1 MIIESLD
8 WFVIFLYLVLL
19 LTLSAYLSR
28 YQKNIKDYFI
38 SSRNEK
44 SISIAIS
51 ILATQCSTNS
61 ILGAPAFVAFTAGG
75 GLNWLQYEL
84 AVPLSMIAIMI
95 FIFPT
100 FYKLKLIS
108 IYEYLEKRFD
118 SKTRLFLSGL
128 FILIRVFAT
137 AVIIYSVSIIIELI
151 TGLDFV
157 FAVLI
162 LGLITVIYDI
172 LGGIKAIIYS
182 DIIQMF
188 ILTLILFGVLL
199 FLINLLGD
207 FSSMLELLPEN
218 RNVNINLYNH
228 GFGDGNEYAFWPML
242 IGGFFLYVSYYGCD
256 QSQMQRGLCAKN
268 QKEGQKIFFFNGI
281 LRFPFV
287 LLYCFIGVGIAAYSE
302 LNQNFIESLPKID
315 GEPNFNLAVP
325 VFLIENLPTGIVGL
339 TLVALFAAAMSSL
352 DSVLNSLSAVTM
364 KDFISKIDK
373 LNNISEKKNIF
384 LSRFI
389 TFFWGTVAISL
400 AFYVDDISNNVLIA
414 INKIG
419 SLING
424 PILGVFTLGLLTK
437 KINGSSACTGL
448 IFGFSANL
456 YCWLYHD
463 YISWL
468 WWNVIGFLITIKI
481 AFVFN
486 IIFFKKKS
494 PNYTW
499 SKKLLFLEGLNS
511 VWIRRYIYLLLWFF
525 FILVILV
532 LL

>member
-172 LGGIKAIIYS
+172 LGGIKAIIY
-182 DIIQMF
+182 
-188 ILTLILFGVLL
+188 L
-199 FLINLLGD
+199 
-207 FSSMLELLPEN
+207 
-218 RNVNINLYNH
+218 
-228 GFGDGNEYAFWPML
+228 
-242 IGGFFLYVSYYGCD
+242 
-256 QSQMQRGLCAKN
+256 
-268 QKEGQKIFFFNGI
+268 
-281 LRFPFV
+281 
-287 LLYCFIGVGIAAYSE
+287 
-302 LNQNFIESLPKID
+302 
-315 GEPNFNLAVP
+315 
-325 VFLIENLPTGIVGL
+325 
-339 TLVALFAAAMSSL
+339 
-352 DSVLNSLSAVTM
+352 
-364 KDFISKIDK
+364 
-373 LNNISEKKNIF
+373 
-384 LSRFI
+384 
-389 TFFWGTVAISL
+389 
-400 AFYVDDISNNVLIA
+400 
-414 INKIG
+414 
-419 SLING
+419 SLIN
-424 PILGVFTLGLLTK
+424 I
-437 KINGSSACTGL
+437 
-448 IFGFSANL
+448 
-456 YCWLYHD
+456 
-463 YISWL
+463 
-468 WWNVIGFLITIKI
+468 
-481 AFVFN
+481 
-486 IIFFKKKS
+486 
-494 PNYTW
+494 
-499 SKKLLFLEGLNS
+499 
-511 VWIRRYIYLLLWFF
+511 
-525 FILVILV
+525 
-532 LL
+532 